1 MKSVQMRGFFWS
13 AFPCIRTGYGDKLRK
28 SPYSVQIQ
36 ENTDK
41 KLRIWTLFTQWKINL
56 VWKKNKTITFLKIS
70 FWEISFCLFIIKQNK
85 KCLLSLNFGME
96 ICKTVSRSIAGNQ
109 AQKSCTI
116 ITLNMFCFQSLQY
129 SSIYIFLSLFEE
141 LGGVVGH

>member
-56 VWKKNKTITFLKIS
+56 VWKKNKTKAFLKIS
-70 FWEISFCLFIIKQNK
+70 LWEISFCLFITKQKQNK

-109 AQKSCTI
+109 AQKTPHALHWIYVLVFNPFSIAVST
-116 ITLNMFCFQSLQY
+116 F
-129 SSIYIFLSLFEE
+129 SSRSSKNWE
-141 LGGVVGH
+141 V